1 VQFVS
6 ELNEHERQD
15 LLSLANS
22 HHVTVR
28 ALQALDQSAA
38 TLLGRDQ
45 IRSWCQKRVDI
56 ERSRITNAVENLV
69 PICNALEAAGA
80 PVVVIKSLDHWPDLG
95 SDLDLYTTG
104 NEQTLLQVMT
114 QTFKARREPRSWGD
128 RLANKW
134 NFKLPGLPE
143 LVEVH
148 VQYLGHQR
156 QDDSEPLRGERPELV
171 HVRAKL
177 GYSRGAG
184 NRLGR

>member
-1 VQFVS
+1 MEPTASSDVDIERLWFLNHMPSKLKRTSEYIATLSSLIFRSPGDDGRKPAEVTAVYPDVQFVS
-6 ELNEHERQD
+6 ELNEHERLD

-38 TLLGRDQ
+38 MLLGRDQ

-56 ERSRITNAVENLV
+56 ERSRIINAVENLV

-104 NEQTLLQVMT
+104 NEQ
-114 QTFKARREPRSWGD
+114 
-128 RLANKW
+128 
-134 NFKLPGLPE
+134 
-143 LVEVH
+143 
-148 VQYLGHQR
+148 
-156 QDDSEPLRGERPELV
+156 
-171 HVRAKL
+171 
-177 GYSRGAG
+177 
-184 NRLGR
+184 